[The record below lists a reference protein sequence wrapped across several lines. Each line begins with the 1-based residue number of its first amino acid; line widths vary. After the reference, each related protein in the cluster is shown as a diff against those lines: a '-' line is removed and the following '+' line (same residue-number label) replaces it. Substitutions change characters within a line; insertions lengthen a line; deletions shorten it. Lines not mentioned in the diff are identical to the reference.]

1 MTVINIAQEFSSRPI
16 GRYDPADG
24 KYSGERF
31 RKKFLVPAL
40 KQSTEKIKI
49 DLDGLKMLTSSF
61 MEEAFG
67 GLIRREGFNSE
78 EILERLEFNY
88 SDPFDDNYVTEI
100 INDIKEARLE
110 NLDA

>member
-1 MTVINIAQEFSSRPI
+1 
-16 GRYDPADG
+16 
-24 KYSGERF
+24 
-31 RKKFLVPAL
+31 
-40 KQSTEKIKI
+40 
-49 DLDGLKMLTSSF
+49 

-67 GLIRREGFNSE
+67 GLIRREGFNAE

-110 NLDA
+110 NLDV